1 MGNDITFVVSNA
13 DFVGFSN
20 SRVDTDNLVIRGVTM
35 ITGNLTADGHDLHV
49 DDTTIKQLHEL
60 AVKRGKVP
68 VTLEHTGGIKDVNG
82 YLTNFSIQ
90 GNKLKADWH
99 LLQYHDETPVM
110 LERAEKQPE
119 TFGLSVAFKGKGVQF
134 NGKKCAR
141 AEKLLSA
148 DCVKRPAAA
157 PDGLFS
163 AKENNGKVDIQQ
175 KNMDEQMQNQQTS
188 PELNQIMEALQGIH
202 SRLDAFEEVQGQLV
216 DHINESVDGDGE
228 GFDEVEL
235 LSALYNASDEELDA
249 FNAENGTNITR
260 EQIEADVN
268 AYNASIDA
276 QGGDDAGYGE
286 GDEGAYAGASQG
298 AESAALSA
306 LARDVIEL
314 KARDRQEKV
323 AAKAEAEAIEF
334 AELQENIALIVEQ
347 RDRLVELSE
356 RVIAENE
363 ALRMAGV
370 RGGRPAGAGAEIEF
384 KERHQGGSII
394 EFEEVVNSEFNR
406 LVKAGLNEIKAK
418 SKAIDFGVKRHP
430 VSYQLWRKRGNPEI
444 QFSAE

>member
-20 SRVDTDNLVIRGVTM
+20 SRVDSDNLVIRGVTM

-99 LLQYHDETPVM
+99 LLQHHDETPVM
-110 LERAEKQPE
+110 MERAEKQPE
-119 TFGLSVAFKGKGVQF
+119 TFGLSVAFKGKGVQVG
-134 NGKKCAR
+134 GKKCAR

-163 AKENNGKVDIQQ
+163 AKDNQGVDMKEKSMDGQNNT
-175 KNMDEQMQNQQTS
+175 NQDPS
-188 PELNQIMEALQGIH
+188 AQILEALQGINQ
-202 SRLDAFEEVQGQLV
+202 RLDAFEQVQGQLV
-216 DHINESVDGDGE
+216 EHINNSVTGE
-228 GFDEVEL
+228 GEGVDEVGL
-235 LSALYNASDEELDA
+235 LEALYNASDEELAA
-249 FNAENGTNITR
+249 FNEQHGTNITR

-268 AYNASIDA
+268 AYNAQIDA
-276 QGGDDAGYGE
+276 AGDGE
-286 GDEGAYAGASQG
+286 GQGEGGGEGGGEGEGSEAGAV
-298 AESAALSA
+298 SAALST
-306 LARDVIEL
+306 LAKEVISL
-314 KARDRQEKV
+314 KAKDRQKEV
-323 AAKAEAEAIEF
+323 SARAEAEAIEF
-334 AELQENIALIVEQ
+334 SELQTNIATLVEQ

-370 RGGRPAGAGAEIEF
+370 RGGRPAGAGQEIEF
-384 KERHQGGSII
+384 KERKDGGSII
-394 EFEEVVNSEFNR
+394 EFEEVVNAEFNR
-406 LVKAGLNEIKAK
+406 LLKNGIPELKAK

-430 VSYQLWRKRGNPEI
+430 VAYKLWLGRGEKTI
-444 QFSAE
+444 EFSAE